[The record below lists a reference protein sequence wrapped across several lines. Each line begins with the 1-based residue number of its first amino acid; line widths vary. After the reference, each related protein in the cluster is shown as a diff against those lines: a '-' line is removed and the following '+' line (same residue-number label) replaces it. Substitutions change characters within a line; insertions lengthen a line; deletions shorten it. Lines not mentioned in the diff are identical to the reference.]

1 MLNAPTTHFTHR
13 YCSLYALKDESYLRQ
28 HLEKQHT
35 TLHQAT
41 ISYTVRSKIKELHA
55 RWFSCML
62 ELSNEYQSFS
72 LIVPGTR
79 VYLTLW
85 LMIIQIL
92 QNLSLFTHPALS
104 GLGGSH
110 TSILTPYLKSTGLF
124 TPGVKFS
131 SNSVQ
136 LLQRYY
142 NIQAH
147 SNVGMENLNLGN
159 PSNLMT

>member
-13 YCSLYALKDESYLRQ
+13 YCSLYALKDESYLRH

-55 RWFSCML
+55 WWFSCML

-79 VYLTLW
+79 VDLTLW

-92 QNLSLFTHPALS
+92 QNLSLFTHPASS
-104 GLGGSH
+104 GLGVSYIYSD
-110 TSILTPYLKSTGLF
+110 TIYEIYRALTPIVNFL
-124 TPGVKFS
+124 

-136 LLQRYY
+136 RLQRYY
-142 NIQAH
+142 SIKVH
-147 SNVGMENLNLGN
+147 TNVGMENLNLGN